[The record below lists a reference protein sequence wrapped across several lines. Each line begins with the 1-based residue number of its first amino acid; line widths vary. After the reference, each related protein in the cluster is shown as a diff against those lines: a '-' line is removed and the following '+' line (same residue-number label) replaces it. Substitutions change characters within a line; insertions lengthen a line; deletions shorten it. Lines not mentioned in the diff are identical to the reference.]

1 MLNRKGLLLVVSG
14 PSGAG
19 KGTICKALLN
29 KNDQI
34 KLSVSATTRKPR
46 NGEVHGVNYF
56 FIEKEEFTKMIE
68 NGEFL
73 EYAQI
78 YDNFYGTPKAAII
91 ECLEKGQDVILEIEM
106 QGARQIKEVY
116 PEGVFIFVLPP
127 SLEELKSRIVGRGTE
142 TQEEIEK
149 RFSCAFEEI
158 NQIVNYD
165 YFIVNEDIEKSVSDV
180 EAIICA
186 EKNKVTRYKNNII
199 DKFKEE
205 LYNVKAINK

>member
-1 MLNRKGLLLVVSG
+1 MVNKKGLLLVVSG

-19 KGTICKALLN
+19 KGTICKELLN
-29 KNDQI
+29 RNDQI

-46 NGEVHGVNYF
+46 NGEVDGVNYF
-56 FIEKEEFTKMIE
+56 FLEKEKFTQMID

-78 YDNFYGTPKAAII
+78 YDNFYGTPKAAIM

-106 QGARQIKEVY
+106 QGAKQIKDVC
-116 PEGVFIFVLPP
+116 PDGVFIFVLPP
-127 SLEELKSRIVGRGTE
+127 SLEELKNRIVGRGTE
-142 TQEEIEK
+142 TKEEIDK

-158 NQIVNYD
+158 NRINDYD
-165 YFIVNEDIEKSVSDV
+165 YFVVNDDLEKSVREV
-180 EAIICA
+180 ESIISS

-199 DKFKEE
+199 AKFKEE
-205 LYNVKAINK
+205 M

>member
-78 YDNFYGTPKAAII
+78 YDNFY
-91 ECLEKGQDVILEIEM
+91 VILEIEM

-205 LYNVKAINK
+205 L

>member
-73 EYAQI
+73 EHAQI

-165 YFIVNEDIEKSVSDV
+165 YFTVNDV
-180 EAIICA
+180 EAIISA

-205 LYNVKAINK
+205 L

>member
-78 YDNFYGTPKAAII
+78 YDNFYGTPKAAIM

-106 QGARQIKEVY
+106 QGAKQIKEVY

-127 SLEELKSRIVGRGTE
+127 SLEELKNRIVGRGTE

-205 LYNVKAINK
+205 L

>member
-1 MLNRKGLLLVVSG
+1 MLDRKGLLLVVSG

-29 KNDQI
+29 KNDKI

-56 FIEKEEFTKMIE
+56 FLEKEEFTTMIE

-78 YDNFYGTPKAAII
+78 YDNFYGTPKSAII

-106 QGARQIKEVY
+106 QGAKQIKEVY

-149 RFSCAFEEI
+149 RFSCALEEI

-165 YFIVNEDIEKSVSDV
+165 YFIVNEDIEKSVNDV
-180 EAIICA
+180 EAIIA
-186 EKNKVTRYKNNII
+186 SEKNKVIRYKNNII

-205 LYNVKAINK
+205 L

>member
-56 FIEKEEFTKMIE
+56 FIEKEEITKMIE

-205 LYNVKAINK
+205 L

>member
-19 KGTICKALLN
+19 KSTICKALLN

-205 LYNVKAINK
+205 L

>member
-116 PEGVFIFVLPP
+116 PEGVIIFVLPP

-205 LYNVKAINK
+205 L

>member
-1 MLNRKGLLLVVSG
+1 MLDRKGLLLVVSG

-29 KNDQI
+29 KNDDI

-78 YDNFYGTPKAAII
+78 YDNFYGTPKSAII

-106 QGARQIKEVY
+106 QGAKQIKEVY

-142 TQEEIEK
+142 TAEEIEK

-165 YFIVNEDIEKSVSDV
+165 YFIINEDIEKSVNDV
-180 EAIICA
+180 EAIISA

-205 LYNVKAINK
+205 L

>member
-165 YFIVNEDIEKSVSDV
+165 YLIVNEDIEKSVSDV

-205 LYNVKAINK
+205 L

>member
-91 ECLEKGQDVILEIEM
+91 ECLEKGQYVILEIEM

-116 PEGVFIFVLPP
+116 PGVFIFVLPP

-205 LYNVKAINK
+205 L

>member
-1 MLNRKGLLLVVSG
+1 MLDRKGLLLVVSG

-29 KNDQI
+29 KNDDI

-78 YDNFYGTPKAAII
+78 YDNFYGTPKSAII

-142 TQEEIEK
+142 TVEEIEK

-165 YFIVNEDIEKSVSDV
+165 YFIINEDIEKSVNDV
-180 EAIICA
+180 EAIISA

-205 LYNVKAINK
+205 L

>member
-73 EYAQI
+73 EHAQI

-165 YFIVNEDIEKSVSDV
+165 YFIVNEDIEKSVNDV
-180 EAIICA
+180 EAIISA
-186 EKNKVTRYKNNII
+186 EKNKVTRYKYNII

-205 LYNVKAINK
+205 L

>member
-56 FIEKEEFTKMIE
+56 FIEKEEFSKMVE

-165 YFIVNEDIEKSVSDV
+165 YFIVNEDIEKSVNDV
-180 EAIICA
+180 EAIILS

-205 LYNVKAINK
+205 L

>member
-56 FIEKEEFTKMIE
+56 FIEKEEFAKMIE

-186 EKNKVTRYKNNII
+186 EKNKNNII

-205 LYNVKAINK
+205 L

>member
-29 KNDQI
+29 KNEQI

-205 LYNVKAINK
+205 L

>member
-1 MLNRKGLLLVVSG
+1 MLDRKGLLLVVSG

-29 KNDQI
+29 KNDKI

-56 FIEKEEFTKMIE
+56 FLEKEEFTTMIE

-78 YDNFYGTPKAAII
+78 YDNFYGTPKSAII

-106 QGARQIKEVY
+106 QGAKQIKEVY

-165 YFIVNEDIEKSVSDV
+165 YFIINEDIEKSVNDV
-180 EAIICA
+180 EAIISA

-205 LYNVKAINK
+205 L

>member
-116 PEGVFIFVLPP
+116 PEGVFKFVLPP
-127 SLEELKSRIVGRGTE
+127 SLEELKSRIVGRGTD

-205 LYNVKAINK
+205 L

>member
-56 FIEKEEFTKMIE
+56 FIVKEEFTKMIE

-205 LYNVKAINK
+205 L

>member
-56 FIEKEEFTKMIE
+56 FIEKEEFTRMVE

-73 EYAQI
+73 EHAQI

-91 ECLEKGQDVILEIEM
+91 ECLEEGQDVILEIEM

-165 YFIVNEDIEKSVSDV
+165 YFIVNEDIEKSVNDV
-180 EAIICA
+180 EAIILS

-205 LYNVKAINK
+205 L

>member
-106 QGARQIKEVY
+106 QGASQIKEVY

-205 LYNVKAINK
+205 L